1 MSGPPPAARVGDP
14 IEHSN
19 ALLGA
24 ITGIAMGLAIG
35 VAIGVAGIL
44 TVATG
49 GLAAVAFAVIGA
61 AAMACTGAVAGFSFG
76 EWIGQKSKSISGVIK
91 EGAKTVFIGQGC
103 PPAARAYDK
112 LACGDPPVTPGK
124 VVVAALLGPLG
135 MIGLGIYSFSRSDH
149 GDARIADGSK
159 TVYIEGFNAARETD
173 ETECSGKIVQG
184 CKTVRI
190 GGPRIQLLPKRPEIS
205 EKFRE
210 WMAFIDKAGV
220 LLGIISGIGAVRV
233 LFTQGIKGF
242 LPALRSLTSSQRWDV
257 GLALGDGGLWLAET
271 YGGLNPWV
279 RTFYE
284 TGTLGRSGW
293 LARPGRGGAPS
304 LPTGPRGGT
313 PDLPTAPRAGTPDL
327 PTAPRVDTPDLPT
340 APRVDAPNVPPTPP
354 RAIPQ
359 GGQSISERM
368 AQGGNPPPYARQNPD
383 NYFYDPAAGR
393 YKRRP

>member
-14 IEHSN
+14 IEHTN

-35 VAIGVAGIL
+35 VAIGIAGIL

-210 WMAFIDKAGV
+210 WMARIDKAGV
-220 LLGIISGIGAVRV
+220 LLGIISGVGAVRV

-271 YGGLNPWV
+271 YGGLNPWA

-284 TGTLGRSGW
+284 TVTLGRSGW
-293 LARPGRGGAPS
+293 NSRGAF
-304 LPTGPRGGT
+304 RGGT
-313 PDLPTAPRAGTPDL
+313 PDIPTTTTLPRATTPDV
-327 PTAPRVDTPDLPT
+327 PTVPRAATPDVPNTPRVDTPN
-340 APRVDAPNVPPTPP
+340 APPTPP
-354 RAIPQ
+354 RAVPQ

-368 AQGGNPPPYARQNPD
+368 AQGGTPPPYARQNPD

>member
-1 MSGPPPAARVGDP
+1 MSGPPPAARVGDA

-76 EWIGQKSKSISGVIK
+76 EWIGQKSKSISGVIR

-103 PPAARAYDK
+103 PPAARAFDR

-124 VVVAALLGPLG
+124 VAVAALLGPLG
-135 MIGLGIYSFSRSDH
+135 MIGLGIYSFSRADH
-149 GDARIADGSK
+149 GDARIATGSK
-159 TVYIEGFNAARETD
+159 TVYIERFNAARETD
-173 ETECSGKIVQG
+173 ETDCSGKIVQG

-190 GGPRIQLLPKRPEIS
+190 GGPKIELIPRSRWRPEIS
-205 EKFRE
+205 QEFRD
-210 WMAFIDKAGV
+210 WMTLVDRVGV
-220 LLGIISGIGAVRV
+220 VLGILSGFGSIRV
-233 LFTQGIKGF
+233 IFTQGIKGF
-242 LPALRSLTSSQRWDV
+242 IPAIRSLSSSQRWDI

-279 RTFYE
+279 RTIYE

-293 LARPGRGGAPS
+293 LARPG
-304 LPTGPRGGT
+304 RGGT

-327 PTAPRVDTPDLPT
+327 PTAPRAGTPDLPT

-354 RAIPQ
+354 RAVPQ